1 MKQYK
6 ELILETS
13 PLPVDLL
20 TGLLWELD
28 ILGIV
33 EENTTL
39 KVFVEPDFNQQVITD
54 LLQKLQDE
62 KSIDTF
68 TISSSTFENKNWNE
82 EWEKTLNIIHVTPRV
97 VIRPSTKEYAPAE
110 GEIVLTI
117 DPKMSFGTGEHQTTK
132 LMIMAIEKYVNK
144 GTVADI
150 GTGTGVLA
158 IAAIKFG
165 AERAVAID
173 NDEWCFENGVENIEL
188 NNVADK
194 VKIMTGIVDDIPE
207 PGFDSVL
214 ANIQKNVLLEIAE
227 SLIAK
232 VNKGGL
238 LVLSGILLEDE
249 EDILKKYTSLGMSKV
264 ETFVLDE
271 WKAIV
276 LKRDL

>member
-6 ELILETS
+6 ELILEAS

-39 KVFVEPDFNQQVITD
+39 KIFVAPEFDQQAVID
-54 LLQKLQDE
+54 LLQKLRDE
-62 KSIDTF
+62 KSIETF
-68 TISSSTFENKNWNE
+68 NLTSSTFENKNWNE
-82 EWEKTLNIIHVTPRV
+82 EWEKTLNIIHVTPHI
-97 VIRPSTKEYAPAE
+97 VIRPSTKEYTPAQ

-132 LMIMAIEKYVNK
+132 LMITAIEKYVNK

-158 IAAIKFG
+158 IAAVKLG

-173 NDEWCFENGVENIEL
+173 NDEWCYENGVENIEL

-194 VKIMTGIVDDIPE
+194 VTIMTGIVDDIKE
-207 PGFDSVL
+207 PGFDAVL
-214 ANIQKNVLLEIAE
+214 ANIQKNVLLDIAE

-232 VNKGGL
+232 VNQGGL

-271 WKAIV
+271 WKAVV
-276 LKRDL
+276 LKKNL

>member
-39 KVFVEPDFNQQVITD
+39 KIFVVPGFDQQVVID
-54 LLQKLQDE
+54 LMQKLQAE
-62 KSIDTF
+62 KSIETF
-68 TISSSTFENKNWNE
+68 NLTSSTFENKNWNE
-82 EWEKTLNIIHVTPRV
+82 EWEKTLNIIHVTPRI
-97 VIRPSTKEYAPAE
+97 VIRPSTKEYTPAE

-132 LMIMAIEKYVNK
+132 LMITAIEKYINH

-158 IAAIKFG
+158 IAAVKLG

-173 NDEWCFENGVENIEL
+173 NDEWCYENGVENIQL
-188 NNVADK
+188 NDVADK
-194 VKIMTGIVDDIPE
+194 VTIMTGIVDDIKE
-207 PGFDSVL
+207 PGFDAVL
-214 ANIQKNVLLEIAE
+214 ANIQKNVLLDIAE

-232 VNKGGL
+232 VHKGGL

-264 ETFVLDE
+264 ETFILDE
-271 WKAIV
+271 WKAVV
-276 LKRDL
+276 LKRQ